1 MNLALGFEKDE
12 MTGHG
17 IRLAA
22 SSVLNEP
29 GLWSQTSSNASS
41 RMSTMAACAAP
52 TPHMWTSGNRGGRPI
67 VR

>member
-41 RMSTMAACAAP
+41 RMSTMAAYAAP
-52 TPHMWTSGNRGGRPI
+52 RRAPIFGR
-67 VR
+67 RASA

>member
-29 GLWSQTSSNASS
+29 GL
-41 RMSTMAACAAP
+41 
-52 TPHMWTSGNRGGRPI
+52 
-67 VR
+67 